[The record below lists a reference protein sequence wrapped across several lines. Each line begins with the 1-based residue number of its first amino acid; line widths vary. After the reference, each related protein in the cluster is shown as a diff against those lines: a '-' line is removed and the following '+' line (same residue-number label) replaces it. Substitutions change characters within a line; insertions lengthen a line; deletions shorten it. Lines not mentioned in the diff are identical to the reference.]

1 MSSARRVVSLGM
13 TDLLTS
19 KTAIIYGAG
28 GSIGGA
34 AGATCGL
41 VPG

>member
-1 MSSARRVVSLGM
+1 MSSQQRFVIPGM
-13 TDLLTS
+13 TDLLED
-19 KTAIIYGAG
+19 KTAIIYGG